1 MKRSHKLTNII
12 FRTEM
17 WSKLYRKIINYPLA
31 AERCDR
37 MKSRNIASSETGRIH
52 DARGWGVVP
61 DHLAKLLHHHRL
73 RCGDADGIDIR
84 GDDLDCG
91 GAGARVVAE
100 WGDCSIQH
108 AQRRAFL
115 PRAAGRRD
123 SQRTLAGTLECW
135 SAAGPLGSRG
145 DDLRGHRAP
154 AGTPSDGLSTGAG
167 RLAVSYGLSAGLLH
181 RPPRRGDC
189 APRPSGTGTVRHR
202 RGNGAAPVHRHPQRL
217 G

>member
-12 FRTEM
+12 FRIEM

-52 DARGWGVVP
+52 YARGWGVVP
-61 DHLAKLLHHHRL
+61 EHLAKLLRPHRH
-73 RCGDADGIDIR
+73 RCGDADGLDIR

-100 WGDCSIQH
+100 GGDCSIQH

-123 SQRTLAGTLECW
+123 TQRTLAGTLECW

-145 DDLRGHRAP
+145 MIYVVIVLRRA
-154 AGTPSDGLSTGAG
+154 
-167 RLAVSYGLSAGLLH
+167 
-181 RPPRRGDC
+181 RRQKDY
-189 APRPSGTGTVRHR
+189 
-202 RGNGAAPVHRHPQRL
+202 Q
-217 G
+217 

>member
-123 SQRTLAGTLECW
+123 TQRTLAGALAGGC
-135 SAAGPLGSRG
+135 AAWPLRSRG
-145 DDLRGHRAP
+145 GNLRRHRAP
-154 AGTPSDGLSTGAG
+154 ACAPADRLSTGDG
-167 RLAVSYGLSAGLLH
+167 RLAVSYGL
-181 RPPRRGDC
+181 
-189 APRPSGTGTVRHR
+189 
-202 RGNGAAPVHRHPQRL
+202 AARL
-217 G
+217 